1 MQNEPKEDINNITTE
16 NSSKEETPKDKENS
30 NNPPSNQEENKEK
43 VKLKEVR
50 TFELK
55 SSKSVNTEQKTN
67 SENLQKMIFY
77 ISKDLTEGRDS
88 INSALSNSD
97 LSVNEVE
104 TIKTRTASNKKMD
117 LKTFYKQNRQYFIM
131 NSGGTPIYSRYG
143 DEIINCS
150 IFATFSA
157 IITKFTV
164 FNGGDNENLNY
175 IKNEYSL
182 IVFLKKDKIFLIAV
196 SNKNDSVSFLYSQLE
211 IIYHTLLSIITNE
224 RMMAL
229 SEKPSAC
236 AKFISENNPLFEQI
250 IEYTSHTLVGILKSY
265 QVLPIDGRN
274 KLNEICS
281 KYRGESLVTCLI
293 TVEDKEIF
301 AISKSSVIELTYAD
315 IILIQCLIMFKTCSG
330 DKEIWL
336 PVCLPG
342 ISADGL
348 LQLYYTYSPLSQYG
362 ILYITEK
369 QENTTMSTFK
379 ELSKKLNDEIK
390 EKGLIPNIDKAIE
403 TKKNA
408 DYIKEEILNNPQE
421 VNIEQL
427 KDFIKKTFSN
437 KNSKFK
443 SGISGEMYQKT
454 NTFTEAYKN
463 FATSMVNPTI
473 SGNNIM
479 TSMNN
484 SKITKL
490 VSIGKIICKQSSKND
505 PILKLNYG
513 IIQHRGYSQYFPIN
527 LHSFEF
533 LTNEEKYIL
542 KSYSKLY
549 DYYITFKNLNSGDK
563 FFHIEKD
570 NKYSHGIYVN
580 ESYIIF
586 TTLNVFKPT
595 NEINEVF
602 KEIIKMA
609 KQYEGNLFVS
619 MK

>member
-30 NNPPSNQEENKEK
+30 NNPPTNQEENKEK

-55 SSKSVNTEQKTN
+55 SSKSVNIEQKTN
-67 SENLQKMIFY
+67 TENQQKMISY
-77 ISKDLTEGRDS
+77 ISKDFTEGRDS
-88 INSALSNSD
+88 NNSALSNSD
-97 LSVNEVE
+97 LSDNEVE

-315 IILIQCLIMFKTCSG
+315 IILIQCLIMFKTCSD

-369 QENTTMSTFK
+369 QENTSMSTFK
-379 ELSKKLNDEIK
+379 DLSKKLNDEIK

-513 IIQHRGYSQYFPIN
+513 IIQHRGYSQYFSIN

-580 ESYIIF
+580 DSYIIF
-586 TTLNVFKPT
+586 ATLNVFKPT

>member
-55 SSKSVNTEQKTN
+55 SSKSVNIEQKTN
-67 SENLQKMIFY
+67 SENLQKTISY
-77 ISKDLTEGRDS
+77 ISKNLTEGRDS
-88 INSALSNSD
+88 NNSALSNSD
-97 LSVNEVE
+97 LSDNEVE

-250 IEYTSHTLVGILKSY
+250 IEYTSRTLVGILKSY

-369 QENTTMSTFK
+369 QENTSMSTFK

-580 ESYIIF
+580 DSYIIF
-586 TTLNVFKPT
+586 ATLNVFKPT

>member
-30 NNPPSNQEENKEK
+30 NNPPTNQEENKEK

-55 SSKSVNTEQKTN
+55 SSKSVNIEQKTN
-67 SENLQKMIFY
+67 TENQQKMISF
-77 ISKDLTEGRDS
+77 INKDLTEGRDS
-88 INSALSNSD
+88 NNSALSNSD
-97 LSVNEVE
+97 LSDNEVE

-236 AKFISENNPLFEQI
+236 AKFILENNPLFEQI

-315 IILIQCLIMFKTCSG
+315 IILIQCLNMFKTCSD

-369 QENTTMSTFK
+369 QENTSMSTFK

-484 SKITKL
+484 SKLTKL

-542 KSYSKLY
+542 KSYSKIY

-580 ESYIIF
+580 DSFIIF
-586 TTLNVFKPT
+586 ATLNVFKPT

-602 KEIIKMA
+602 KEITPIPYASIYKP
-609 KQYEGNLFVS
+609 L
-619 MK
+619 

>member
-30 NNPPSNQEENKEK
+30 NNPPKNQEENKEK

-315 IILIQCLIMFKTCSG
+315 IILIQCLIMFKTCSD

-473 SGNNIM
+473 SGNNLM

-484 SKITKL
+484 SKLTKL
-490 VSIGKIICKQSSKND
+490 VSLGKIICKQSSKND

>member
-30 NNPPSNQEENKEK
+30 NNPPTNQEENKEK

-55 SSKSVNTEQKTN
+55 SSKSVNIEQKTN
-67 SENLQKMIFY
+67 TENQQKMISF

-97 LSVNEVE
+97 LSDNEVE

-369 QENTTMSTFK
+369 QENTSMSTFK

>member
-30 NNPPSNQEENKEK
+30 NNPPTNQEENKEK

-55 SSKSVNTEQKTN
+55 SSKSVNIEQKTN
-67 SENLQKMIFY
+67 TENQQKMLFH
-77 ISKDLTEGRDS
+77 ISKDLIEERDS
-88 INSALSNSD
+88 NNSALSNSD
-97 LSVNEVE
+97 LSDNEVE

-315 IILIQCLIMFKTCSG
+315 IILIQCLIMFKTCSD

-369 QENTTMSTFK
+369 QENTSMSTFK

>member
-30 NNPPSNQEENKEK
+30 NNPPKNQEENKEK

-88 INSALSNSD
+88 NNSALSNSD

-315 IILIQCLIMFKTCSG
+315 IILIQCLIMFKTCSD

-369 QENTTMSTFK
+369 QENTSMSTFK

-580 ESYIIF
+580 DSYIIF
-586 TTLNVFKPT
+586 ATLNVFKPT

>member
-30 NNPPSNQEENKEK
+30 NNPPTNQEENKEK

-55 SSKSVNTEQKTN
+55 SSKSVNIEQKTN
-67 SENLQKMIFY
+67 TENQQKMISF

-97 LSVNEVE
+97 LSDNEVE

-250 IEYTSHTLVGILKSY
+250 IEYTSHSLVGILKSY

-369 QENTTMSTFK
+369 QENTSMSTFK